1 MHPQICGYLEPKHAE
16 HRKLSLAS
24 PLFTRRKDRREW
36 IVLDDEGLQLLAFQ
50 DEDAANNPK
59 RDPNYTVPLANAF
72 FCIEPEIPRAFSILS
87 HRKYT
92 YQAETNNAM
101 MAWLNCLQICRDTR
115 NDGASIHNSDD
126 TLEQPEGCHS
136 MISNRPVSDNY
147 LLRNLQR
154 NYSFTSF
161 KSGLLKLRS
170 PTEDDTGS
178 TDSHSATS
186 PQNAT
191 TKFFPDDKMFN
202 SNSGS
207 PPPTKFMQNGS
218 NNGSLESA
226 EMNQFLK
233 AELQQALE
241 KLEHLRKLNES
252 MDSELHDLRIGYTS
266 LLQSCY
272 VYKLDGSM
280 ENGQNPEFHI
290 SPRHKERVGKL
301 LQIARKE
308 DPRLPSSTIITSRTG
323 HTDAYGFKQSFDSEE
338 STMLYLSSRLLS
350 AYSVRSPEEE
360 RKIMQWNELLES
372 NFNLIPRKR
381 LKELCR
387 QGIPSELREQVWT
400 KLIDL
405 AIEKYRH
412 EKGTYYYQSLVNRV
426 NDGQVKASHKRQ
438 ITLDV
443 LRTFPNHIAFNRPEG
458 FGVQK
463 IQEVLQAFTLHNPTV
478 GYCQG
483 MNFIVGNASLFLDK
497 ETIFWLLVLI
507 VEHFFPPN
515 YFNDGLIAAQA
526 DQIILRNLIDKYCPR
541 LSETMQNL
549 EVDIST
555 ITFNWFI
562 AVFVNSVP
570 IETLLR
576 IWDVFL
582 LEGEKVIFRVAV
594 ALLMRQEDVLIRQ
607 SDTLAFWK
615 SMKTAVSIVYDHK
628 TLMNTA
634 FGGFKMIKRKEI
646 RTRRETKM
654 RDLEKRLRQSAN
666 AQNFNLKERI
676 TNPANFGASNGP
688 HISCASALDDSS
700 PCFIMCYMDNNEFS
714 VKLGNTDEDVYYP
727 INTQFEAP
735 ILCATWIKDQYIL
748 LGSAEGY
755 LYSFNIEIKEIAW
768 EMKMGSAVT
777 AIAVGQRT
785 SSNNSVFVGMANGTL
800 SLIMDLVGDTS
811 PRDLFSQTLGFT
823 AISSIVVID
832 EQVWCAC
839 GCSVEIFD
847 VITFD
852 HVRKITISDNPLDNI
867 SSMAACPYGVW
878 LFMVGKTSLKL
889 WSTATFEPVSQC
901 DIEKYAQSKAADN
914 SDDNENPDRITA
926 ILANDSNL
934 FIGTA
939 SGTVFIYKTLKWKSA
954 VLPQSM

>member
-1 MHPQICGYLEPKHAE
+1 MKAE
-16 HRKLSLAS
+16 SEIRAS
-24 PLFTRRKDRREW
+24 
-36 IVLDDEGLQLLAFQ
+36 
-50 DEDAANNPK
+50 AA
-59 RDPNYTVPLANAF
+59 V
-72 FCIEPEIPRAFSILS
+72 E
-87 HRKYT
+87 
-92 YQAETNNAM
+92 
-101 MAWLNCLQICRDTR
+101 
-115 NDGASIHNSDD
+115 
-126 TLEQPEGCHS
+126 
-136 MISNRPVSDNY
+136 
-147 LLRNLQR
+147 
-154 NYSFTSF
+154 
-161 KSGLLKLRS
+161 GLLKLRS

-178 TDSHSATS
+178 TDSPSATS

-426 NDGQVKASHKRQ
+426 KASHKRQ

-570 IETLLR
+570 IE
-576 IWDVFL
+576 
-582 LEGEKVIFRVAV
+582 
-594 ALLMRQEDVLIRQ
+594 
-607 SDTLAFWK
+607 
-615 SMKTAVSIVYDHK
+615 
-628 TLMNTA
+628 
-634 FGGFKMIKRKEI
+634 
-646 RTRRETKM
+646 
-654 RDLEKRLRQSAN
+654 
-666 AQNFNLKERI
+666 
-676 TNPANFGASNGP
+676 
-688 HISCASALDDSS
+688 
-700 PCFIMCYMDNNEFS
+700 
-714 VKLGNTDEDVYYP
+714 
-727 INTQFEAP
+727 
-735 ILCATWIKDQYIL
+735 
-748 LGSAEGY
+748 
-755 LYSFNIEIKEIAW
+755 
-768 EMKMGSAVT
+768 
-777 AIAVGQRT
+777 
-785 SSNNSVFVGMANGTL
+785 
-800 SLIMDLVGDTS
+800 
-811 PRDLFSQTLGFT
+811 
-823 AISSIVVID
+823 
-832 EQVWCAC
+832 
-839 GCSVEIFD
+839 
-847 VITFD
+847 
-852 HVRKITISDNPLDNI
+852 
-867 SSMAACPYGVW
+867 
-878 LFMVGKTSLKL
+878 
-889 WSTATFEPVSQC
+889 
-901 DIEKYAQSKAADN
+901 
-914 SDDNENPDRITA
+914 
-926 ILANDSNL
+926 
-934 FIGTA
+934 
-939 SGTVFIYKTLKWKSA
+939 
-954 VLPQSM
+954 